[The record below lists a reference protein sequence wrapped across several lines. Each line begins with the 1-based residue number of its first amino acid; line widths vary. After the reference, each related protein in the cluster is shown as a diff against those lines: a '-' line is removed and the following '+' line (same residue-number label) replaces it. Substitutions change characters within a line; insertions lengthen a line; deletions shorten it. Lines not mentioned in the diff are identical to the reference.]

1 LANRSVR
8 IFKRSQLLS
17 MLVPL
22 LVASV
27 ASCTGDDANE
37 GPQFSTLPDVAGLG
51 SAEPHLATTT
61 DGTVVMSWLEPSEPG
76 TDLRWSRLHGDQWED
91 PRSVASGGNW
101 FVNWADFPSVEP
113 ISESL
118 WAAHWLV
125 KRPGG
130 TFAYDVAISI
140 SKDAGSTWT
149 EAVIPHQDD
158 TPTEHGFV
166 SLFPWQDKIGA
177 LWLDGR
183 NMQPSDDGHGH
194 GGMTLRAVALAG
206 DLARHRKT
214 EVDGLVCDCCQ
225 TDVAIGA
232 SGPIAVY
239 RNRTE
244 EEVRDIYVT
253 RLLDGE
259 WLPGVAVAD
268 DDWTIAGCPVNGPA
282 VDAAMDDVAV
292 AWFTAANG
300 DSKVRLARSSDSGA
314 SFSAALD
321 IAVDRPVGRVDVA
334 LLADG
339 SALVSW
345 LESAADGTGDIR
357 VRRAT
362 LQGVLG
368 PAHTVA
374 KTDAGRMSG
383 FPQMVVSGDQVVF
396 AWTDVADGVTS
407 VRTAKA
413 AVKGLISN

>member
-1 LANRSVR
+1 
-8 IFKRSQLLS
+8 
-17 MLVPL
+17 MLVPP

-27 ASCTGDDANE
+27 ASCTSDDAVQE
-37 GPQFSTLPDVAGLG
+37 PQFSALPAVAGAG
-51 SAEPHLATTT
+51 SAEQHLATTT

-76 TDLRWSRLHGDQWED
+76 TDLRWSRLHGNQWED

-206 DLARHRKT
+206 DLAKHRKT
-214 EVDGLVCDCCQ
+214 EVDDLVCDCCQ

-282 VDAAMDDVAV
+282 VDAAMDDVVV

-362 LQGVLG
+362 LQGALG
-368 PAHTVA
+368 PALTVA

-383 FPQMVVSGDQVVF
+383 FPQMVVSGNQVVF

-413 AVKGLISN
+413 EVKGLISN

>member
-1 LANRSVR
+1 
-8 IFKRSQLLS
+8 

-183 NMQPSDDGHGH
+183 NMQPSEDGHGH
-194 GGMTLRAVALAG
+194 GGMTLRAVALG
-206 DLARHRKT
+206 RDLSRHRKT

-232 SGPIAVY
+232 SGPIAAY

-259 WLPGVAVAD
+259 WLPGVAIAD
-268 DDWTIAGCPVNGPA
+268 DGWTIAGCPVNGPA

>member
-1 LANRSVR
+1 MANRSVH
-8 IFKRSQLLS
+8 FSKLSQLLS
-17 MLVPL
+17 VLIPL
-22 LVASV
+22 LVVSV
-27 ASCTGDDANE
+27 VSCTRDDAIE
-37 GPQFSTLPDVAGLG
+37 GPQFMMLPDAGGAG
-51 SAEPHLATTT
+51 SAEPHLASTT
-61 DGTVVMSWLEPSEPG
+61 DGTVVMSWLEPSARG
-76 TDLRWSRLHGDQWED
+76 TDLRWSRLRNDQWED
-91 PRSVASGGNW
+91 PRTIASGDNW

-130 TFAYDVAISI
+130 TFAYDIAVSI
-140 SKDAGSTWT
+140 STDSGSNWS
-149 EAVIPHQDD
+149 EVVVPHQDD

-166 SLFPWQDKIGA
+166 SLFPWQDKVGA

-183 NMQPSDDGHGH
+183 NMQPSEDGHGH
-194 GGMTLRAVALAG
+194 GGMTLRAVALG
-206 DLARHRKT
+206 RDLSRHRKT

-225 TDVAIGA
+225 TDIANSAAGPVAA
-232 SGPIAVY
+232 Y

-244 EEVRDIYVT
+244 EEVRDIYVA

-259 WLPGVAVAD
+259 WSPGEAVAD
-268 DDWTIAGCPVNGPA
+268 DGWIIAGCPVNGPA
-282 VDAAMDDVAV
+282 VDAAMDNVVV

-300 DSKVRLARSSDSGA
+300 DSKVRLARSSDGGA
-314 SFSAALD
+314 SFDDPLD

-345 LESAADGTGDIR
+345 LESASNGTANIH
-357 VRRAT
+357 VRLAT

-368 PAHTVA
+368 PALTVA

-396 AWTDVADGVTS
+396 AWTDVADGSTS
-407 VRTAKA
+407 VRTATA
-413 AVKGLISN
+413 EVKGLISN

>member
-1 LANRSVR
+1 MANRSVR

-17 MLVPL
+17 VLVPL

-27 ASCTGDDANE
+27 AGCTGDDANE
-37 GPQFSTLPDVAGLG
+37 GPQFSMLPDVAGLG

-76 TDLRWSRLHGDQWED
+76 TVLRWSRLHGNQWED
-91 PRSVASGGNW
+91 PRTVASGGNW

-130 TFAYDVAISI
+130 TFAYDVALSI
-140 SKDAGSTWT
+140 SEDAGSTWT

-183 NMQPSDDGHGH
+183 NMQPSEDGHGH

-206 DLARHRKT
+206 DLARHWKT

-253 RLLDGE
+253 RYLDDA

-268 DDWTIAGCPVNGPA
+268 DGWTIAGCPVNGPA
-282 VDAAMDDVAV
+282 VDAAMDSVVV

-300 DSKVRLARSSDSGA
+300 DSKVRLARSNDSGA

-345 LESAADGTGDIR
+345 LESASDGTGDIR
-357 VRRAT
+357 VRRAA

>member
-1 LANRSVR
+1 MSNRSVQLSQQ
-8 IFKRSQLLS
+8 SQLLS
-17 MLVPL
+17 VLVPL
-22 LVASV
+22 LVVSV
-27 ASCTGDDANE
+27 ASCTGGDAIE
-37 GPQFSTLPDVAGLG
+37 GPQFTTLPDVAGAG
-51 SAEPHLATTT
+51 SAEPHLASTT
-61 DGTVVMSWLEPSEPG
+61 DGTVVMSWLEPSDRG
-76 TDLRWSRLHGDQWED
+76 TDLRWSQLHGNQWED
-91 PRSVASGGNW
+91 PRTVASGDNW

-113 ISESL
+113 ISKSF

-140 SKDAGSTWT
+140 SQDAGSTWT

-183 NMQPSDDGHGH
+183 NMQPSHDGHGH
-194 GGMTLRAVALAG
+194 GGMTLRAVALDG
-206 DLARHRKT
+206 DLARHWKK

-225 TDVAIGA
+225 TDVAISA

-253 RLLDGE
+253 RFLGGE

-268 DDWTIAGCPVNGPA
+268 DGWTIAGCPVNGPA
-282 VDAAMDDVAV
+282 VDAAMDDVVV
-292 AWFTAANG
+292 AWFTAADG
-300 DSKVRLARSSDSGA
+300 DSKVRLARSSDNGA
-314 SFSAALD
+314 SFGAPLD
-321 IAVDRPVGRVDVA
+321 IAADRPVGRVDVA

-345 LESAADGTGDIR
+345 LESASNGAGEIR

-362 LQGVLG
+362 HQGVLG
-368 PAHTVA
+368 PALTVA
-374 KTDAGRMSG
+374 NTDAGRMSG
-383 FPQMVVSGDQVVF
+383 FPQMVLSGNVVVF

-407 VRTAKA
+407 VHTATA
-413 AVKGLISN
+413 EVEGLIGN

>member
-1 LANRSVR
+1 MANRSVR

>member
-1 LANRSVR
+1 MNRSIQVC
-8 IFKRSQLLS
+8 KRSLLLTV
-17 MLVPL
+17 LVPP

-27 ASCTGDDANE
+27 ASCTSDDAVQE
-37 GPQFSTLPDVAGLG
+37 PQFSALPAVAGAG
-51 SAEPHLATTT
+51 SAEQHLATTT

-76 TDLRWSRLHGDQWED
+76 TDLRWSRLHGNQWED

-206 DLARHRKT
+206 DLAKHRKT
-214 EVDGLVCDCCQ
+214 EVDDLVCDCCQ

-282 VDAAMDDVAV
+282 VDAAMDDVVV

-362 LQGVLG
+362 LQGALG
-368 PAHTVA
+368 PALTVA

-383 FPQMVVSGDQVVF
+383 FPQMVVSGNQVVF

-413 AVKGLISN
+413 EVKGLISN

>member
-1 LANRSVR
+1 MANRSVQLS
-8 IFKRSQLLS
+8 KQSQLLS
-17 MLVPL
+17 VLVPL
-22 LVASV
+22 LVVSV
-27 ASCTGDDANE
+27 ASCTRDDAIE
-37 GPQFSTLPDVAGLG
+37 GPPFMTLPEVAGAG
-51 SAEPHLATTT
+51 SAEPHLASTI
-61 DGTVVMSWLEPSEPG
+61 DGTAVMSWLEPSARG
-76 TDLRWSRLHGDQWED
+76 TDLRWSRLIGNQWED
-91 PRSVASGGNW
+91 PRIVASGDNW

-113 ISESL
+113 ISNSL

-130 TFAYDVAISI
+130 TFAYDVAVSI
-140 SKDAGSTWT
+140 SEDAGSTWT
-149 EAVIPHQDD
+149 EAVIPHQDG

-194 GGMTLRAVALAG
+194 GGMTLRAVALDG
-206 DLARHRKT
+206 DLARHSKT

-225 TDVAIGA
+225 TDVAISA

-268 DDWTIAGCPVNGPA
+268 DGWTIAGCPVNGPA

-314 SFSAALD
+314 SFGAPLD

-345 LESAADGTGDIR
+345 LESASNGSGDIR

-362 LQGVLG
+362 HQGVLG
-368 PAHTVA
+368 PALTVA
-374 KTDAGRMSG
+374 NTDAGRMSG
-383 FPQMVVSGDQVVF
+383 FPQMVLSGNEVVF

-407 VRTAKA
+407 VHTAIA
-413 AVKGLISN
+413 EVEGLVGN

>member
-1 LANRSVR
+1 MANRSVLVS
-8 IFKRSQLLS
+8 KQSQLLS
-17 MLVPL
+17 VLVPL
-22 LVASV
+22 LVVSV
-27 ASCTGDDANE
+27 ASCTRDGAIE
-37 GPQFSTLPDVAGLG
+37 GPQFMTLPDVAGAG

-61 DGTVVMSWLEPSEPG
+61 DGAVVMSWLEPSDRG
-76 TDLRWSRLHGDQWED
+76 TDLRWSRLHNDQWED
-91 PRSVASGGNW
+91 PRTIASGDNW

-125 KRPGG
+125 KQPGG
-130 TFAYDVAISI
+130 TFAYDIAVSI
-140 SKDAGSTWT
+140 STDSGSNWS
-149 EAVIPHQDD
+149 EVVVPHQDD

-166 SLFPWQDKIGA
+166 SLFPWQDKVGA

-183 NMQPSDDGHGH
+183 NMQPSEDGHGH
-194 GGMTLRAVALAG
+194 GGMTLRAVALG
-206 DLARHRKT
+206 RDLSRHRKT

-225 TDVAIGA
+225 TDIANSAAGPVAA
-232 SGPIAVY
+232 Y

-244 EEVRDIYVT
+244 EEVRDIYVA

-259 WLPGVAVAD
+259 WSPGEAVAD
-268 DDWTIAGCPVNGPA
+268 DGWIIAGCPVNGPA
-282 VDAAMDDVAV
+282 VDAAMDNVVV

-300 DSKVRLARSSDSGA
+300 DSKVRLARSSDGGA
-314 SFSAALD
+314 SFDDPLD

-345 LESAADGTGDIR
+345 LESASNGTANIH
-357 VRRAT
+357 VRLAT

-368 PAHTVA
+368 PALTVA

-396 AWTDVADGVTS
+396 AWTDVADGSTS
-407 VRTAKA
+407 VRTATA
-413 AVKGLISN
+413 EVKGLISN